1 MLYKQIRLRDQF
13 KIMALRD
20 HLTRSPNR
28 RASLDINGLPKE
40 QKVTFSVGVQ
50 MFEQNAD
57 KNVASMISKADD
69 KLYLAKK
76 AGKDQVIF

>member
-13 KIMALRD
+13 KITALRD

-50 MFEQNAD
+50 MFEQNA
-57 KNVASMISKADD
+57 ASMISKADD